1 MALKGR
7 YDHACTGSQSLH
19 CFAGS
24 VELAFTLKT
33 ARLGRIQLPCQI
45 RAVGSSLP
53 PIEFGIAARSIGPI
67 LRFGS
72 ADAPSPSASIAFGK
86 VAVLEVH
93 QSRLRVFN
101 ASSIPANFKS
111 FVAGM
116 NSAFAVSVR
125 EATLAAGEAVEL
137 EVTVQLDETI
147 AFNDTL
153 HFLVENGDELRV
165 PLSATGTGNTLYCK
179 DLTYKTELDFSDRFA
194 SQGFSK
200 VLTVEN
206 HGRRAA
212 IVQWVNQEFEQ
223 LKKELGKAIFG
234 PKKEVDMS
242 LVPLNKR
249 TTFTVEPSSATIAA
263 KFAQNFVI
271 TGFSQTAGLKS
282 ERLQLLTGVGKTVC
296 RL

>member
-1 MALKGR
+1 L
-7 YDHACTGSQSLH
+7 T
-19 CFAGS
+19 
-24 VELAFTLKT
+24 FTLKT

-72 ADAPSPSASIAFGK
+72 PTAPSPTATVAFGK
-86 VAVLEVH
+86 VSVLEIH
-93 QSRLRVFN
+93 RSRLQVFN
-101 ASSIPANFKS
+101 ASSIAANFKS
-111 FVAGM
+111 FVAGKD
-116 NSAFAVSVR
+116 SAFSVSVR

-137 EVTVQLDETI
+137 EVAVQLDETY

-179 DLTYKTELDFSDRFA
+179 DLTYKAELDFSHQFT
-194 SQGFSK
+194 SQAFSK

-206 HGRRAA
+206 HGRRSAS
-212 IVQWVNQEFEQ
+212 VQWVNQDFERV
-223 LKKELGKAIFG
+223 KKELGKSVLG
-234 PKKEVDMS
+234 PQKEVDMN
-242 LVPLNKR
+242 LIPLNKR
-249 TTFTVEPSSATIAA
+249 TVFTIEPSRATIAA
-263 KFAQNFVI
+263 KFSQDFVI

-282 ERLQLLTGVGKTVC
+282 EQLQLLTGIGKSVC
-296 RL
+296 NQEHMYSFMSAHIIHFPYALIAGP